1 MRAEKAVSFLKEL
14 DSIHLKNSKIDE
26 EHESYD
32 SNATG
37 SLLNSLAENNIVE
50 SIYENSSIDSPK

>member
-1 MRAEKAVSFLKEL
+1 MRAEKAVSFVKKL
-14 DSIHLKNSKIDE
+14 DDIHLNNSKIDE

-37 SLLNSLAENNIVE
+37 SISNSLAENNMVQ